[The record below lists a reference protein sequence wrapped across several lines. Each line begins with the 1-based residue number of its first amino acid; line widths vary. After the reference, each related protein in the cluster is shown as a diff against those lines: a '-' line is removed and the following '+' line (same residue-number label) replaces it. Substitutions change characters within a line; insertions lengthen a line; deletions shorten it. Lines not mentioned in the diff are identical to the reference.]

1 MGYTTDMD
9 VFAYLRVS
17 GKGQV
22 HGDGFPRQ
30 LAAIKSY
37 AAANGIRILRV
48 FEEKGVTGSLDGM
61 ERPAWVEM
69 ISQILTN
76 GAKTIIVEGL
86 DRLARSQGIQEYILL
101 DLRKRGITLV
111 STKEPDLES
120 EDPTRVMFRQI
131 IGAVAQYEKSM
142 IVLKL
147 RGARQR
153 KRTATGRCEGAKP
166 YGFHSGEAAVLARM
180 RELYKAG
187 THCAAIAA
195 RLNAEGIAPRRGTKW
210 YPMSVGRILE
220 RVP

>member
-1 MGYTTDMD
+1 MGYTEHMD
-9 VFAYLRVS
+9 AFAYLRVS

-22 HGDGFPRQ
+22 KGDGFPRQ

-37 AAANGIRILRV
+37 AAANSIRILRV

-76 GAKTIIVEGL
+76 GVKTIIVEGL

-153 KRTATGRCEGAKP
+153 KRAEAGRCEGAKP
-166 YGFHSGEAAVLARM
+166 YGHHPGEAAVLTRM
-180 RELYKAG
+180 RELHKAG
-187 THCAAIAA
+187 TRCATIAA

-220 RVP
+220 RVS